1 MKRVVVILNTRA
13 GSVAEESRKNIGL
26 ALSENGLEGEIWL
39 SQGEDLQ
46 ELALRATTQKF
57 EAVFAVGGDG
67 TISGVASGLAGTD
80 VPLGVI
86 PLGTLN
92 HFAKDLGIPLPLAEA
107 VQALAAGASR
117 QVDIGRVNGRTFI
130 NNSSI
135 GLYPRM
141 VRLRQVVMDRRGRGK
156 WVAMIQG
163 SIAVLKRF
171 RLTRVRI
178 HSGDHTLHLQTPF
191 VFVGNNAYETGL
203 LNVGSRAQLD
213 SGLLSLYTPHQTSR
227 WGLLRLAIRALSGK
241 LNRTDAFSVV
251 SGTEFWVDSH
261 KKDMHVSIDGEILTL
276 QPPLHYEILP
286 GALRVLIPRKK
297 ED

>member
-1 MKRVVVILNTRA
+1 MKRIILILNAGA
-13 GSVAEESRKNIGL
+13 GSVEEESRGVLEQAL
-26 ALSENGLEGEIWL
+26 AENGLEGEIWL
-39 SQGEDLQ
+39 SRGD
-46 ELALRATTQKF
+46 ELRELTQRAIAQKVD
-57 EAVFAVGGDG
+57 AVFAAGGDG
-67 TISGVASGLAGTD
+67 TISGVASALAGTD
-80 VPLGVI
+80 IPLGVI

-107 VQALAAGASR
+107 LRALAVGEST

-141 VRLRQVVMDRRGRGK
+141 VRRRQVEMDHRGRKK
-156 WVAMIQG
+156 WVGMIQAG
-163 SIAVLKRF
+163 FAVLRRF

-178 HSGDHTLHLQTPF
+178 GSNDQTFHLKTPF

-203 LNVGSRAQLD
+203 LSVGSRTQLN
-213 SGLLSLYTPHQTSR
+213 SGLLSLYTPHKTSR
-227 WGLLRLAIRALSGK
+227 WGLLRLAIRALLGK
-241 LNRTDAFSVV
+241 LNRTDAFTVV
-251 SGTEFWVDSH
+251 LGKEFWVDSH

-286 GALRVLIPRKK
+286 GALKVLIPRKK